1 MAAYRY
7 SGLNPK
13 KISDIR
19 GLAAIRMDISYKLHE
34 NVSSLLSITGL
45 TGHGLVRQFLH
56 RLAKGP
62 HTHDPKTDNACR
74 TKTGRPTKGYYP
86 PPLAPPITGS
96 KRICVNIPD
105 WSLIVPLGF
114 PSWRVPCPASMSLVL
129 CSRMSTS
136 WGVLT
141 HWGMLMACST
151 FSLTPLCSS
160 RPTVQWRGLGD
171 WGISS
176 WARQNHVSWSSLTGC
191 QSSTKPP
198 PWSVWRFVASPC

>member
-74 TKTGRPTKGYYP
+74 TKTGRPTKVFTNSAHWAELVIESLCP
-86 PPLAPPITGS
+86 CVCLSVCLSAPSG
-96 KRICVNIPD
+96 
-105 WSLIVPLGF
+105 
-114 PSWRVPCPASMSLVL
+114 A
-129 CSRMSTS
+129 
-136 WGVLT
+136 
-141 HWGMLMACST
+141 
-151 FSLTPLCSS
+151 
-160 RPTVQWRGLGD
+160 
-171 WGISS
+171 
-176 WARQNHVSWSSLTGC
+176 VS
-191 QSSTKPP
+191 
-198 PWSVWRFVASPC
+198 F

>member
-62 HTHDPKTDNACR
+62 HTYDPKTDNACR
-74 TKTGRPTKGYYP
+74 
-86 PPLAPPITGS
+86 PIQAGLLKFFNPHS
-96 KRICVNIPD
+96 GLLQVLKEFVLIC
-105 WSLIVPLGF
+105 LIDHFLPGEF
-114 PSWRVPCPASMSLVL
+114 PVQPQCHWCYAVGCQHH
-129 CSRMSTS
+129 
-136 WGVLT
+136 GV
-141 HWGMLMACST
+141 
-151 FSLTPLCSS
+151 SS
-160 RPTVQWRGLGD
+160 RTEV
-171 WGISS
+171 
-176 WARQNHVSWSSLTGC
+176 C
-191 QSSTKPP
+191 
-198 PWSVWRFVASPC
+198 